1 MQRLVAMNS
10 EEIEDT
16 IIAVKAAHAMANR
29 HKKDMAILFDYSIVP
44 LDENDEPPLEIV
56 EVQISSVERTC
67 PPLAG
72 FFLRVWYM

>member
-1 MQRLVAMNS
+1 MVGTDILTLEGFTKRLAQMDS
-10 EEIEDT
+10 DEIEDT

-56 EVQISSVERTC
+56 RYKF
-67 PPLAG
+67 PA
-72 FFLRVWYM
+72 

>member
-1 MQRLVAMNS
+1 MVGTDILTLEGFTKRLAQMDS

-29 HKKDMAILFDYSIVP
+29 HRKDMAILFDYSIVP

-56 EVQISSVERTC
+56 RYKF
-67 PPLAG
+67 PA
-72 FFLRVWYM
+72 

>member
-1 MQRLVAMNS
+1 MVGTDILTSEGFMKRLVAMNS

-29 HKKDMAILFDYSIVP
+29 HKKDMAILFDYRIVP

-56 EVQISSVERTC
+56 RYKF
-67 PPLAG
+67 PA
-72 FFLRVWYM
+72 

>member
-1 MQRLVAMNS
+1 MVGTDILTLEGFTKRLAQMDS

-29 HKKDMAILFDYSIVP
+29 HRKDMAILFDYSIVP

-56 EVQISSVERTC
+56 RYKFS
-67 PPLAG
+67 A
-72 FFLRVWYM
+72 

>member
-29 HKKDMAILFDYSIVP
+29 HKKDMAILFDYRIVP

-56 EVQISSVERTC
+56 RFKGSN
-67 PPLAG
+67 L
-72 FFLRVWYM
+72 